1 MRIPF
6 NDEQQRL
13 ATSPVETTRPIRK
26 HKFPEPKL
34 RVHLNEICHAGS
46 EAFLSR
52 IQASSDFSQQV
63 QNVLNL
69 LYIPDD
75 PRPETRSI
83 TLVLRDCGGGVAYT
97 TGIELDDDHK
107 EIHFDLNYILNS
119 KAHPQTREELLG
131 VICHELVHCFQ
142 WNAEDSAPGGLIE
155 GIADWVRL
163 RAGLAARH
171 WKREA
176 EGEWDRGYQH
186 TGYFLEYLEDKFGD
200 GTVRGINGK
209 LRKGMYDEKSFWKE
223 LFEGKTVGELWKDY
237 GKSLEKEGC

>member
-6 NDEQQRL
+6 DNEQARL
-13 ATSPVETTRPIRK
+13 ATWPVAETVRPIRK
-26 HKFPEPKL
+26 HKFSEPKL
-34 RVHLNEICHAGS
+34 RVHLNDLSHPGS

-63 QNVLNL
+63 QNVLNI
-69 LYIPDD
+69 LYTPEDPHPD
-75 PRPETRSI
+75 TRSI

-107 EIHFDLNYILNS
+107 EIHFDLNYILNP

-142 WNAEDSAPGGLIE
+142 WNGQNAAPGGLIE

-176 EGEWDRGYQH
+176 EGEWDEGYQH
-186 TGYFLEYLEDKFGD
+186 TGYFLEYLERRFGE
-200 GTVRGINGK
+200 GTVRKINAK
-209 LRKGMYDEKSFWKE
+209 LREGKYEEKVFWKE
-223 LFEGKTVGELWKDY
+223 LFEGTTVGELWKDY
-237 GKSLEKEGC
+237 GKSLEKEQ